1 MEHFG
6 SKSLDKESPRVF
18 KAKTRLLIVDGNE
31 QESRELVHLF
41 ESLGQEASATWSGRD
56 ALGQLVSKRFDFLLV
71 DQLVADMYV
80 GDFIERVLR
89 IANHPRVAVM
99 KSGGKCKSIKY
110 DKSLGECRVFEKGK
124 SDQMPQALRAAF
136 PDLCNAPL
144 N

>member
-1 MEHFG
+1 M
-6 SKSLDKESPRVF
+6 SDQKS
-18 KAKTRLLIVDGNE
+18 RLLIVNNDE
-31 QESRELVHLF
+31 QESSELVHLF
-41 ESLGQEASATWSGRD
+41 ESLGQEASATWSGSD

-71 DQLVADMYV
+71 DQFVADMYV
-80 GDFIERVLR
+80 GDLIERAIRLPNR
-89 IANHPRVAVM
+89 PHVAIM
-99 KSGGKCKSIKY
+99 KIGGKAKTIRY